1 MKRITTAALTA
12 RAAATAGGSVPR
24 PARRTARRTAPGAL
38 AALLLAVAGVAH
50 ADVLPE
56 ERADVS
62 WRMYEG
68 GGLKVTGPAVL
79 VRKNF
84 ADQVSVTA
92 GYLVDHVSGA
102 SIDMLVQGASPLKE
116 ERKQKTLGIE
126 YLRGKTTYSVGVQSG
141 IENDYDSSTVSA
153 SVAQAMFGDLTTVTF
168 GAGRGWD
175 IVTKRIGGPLRLR
188 DANPCHDTS
197 SKPRCRVDRKS
208 WSLGV
213 SQILTRNL
221 IGGLDYEA
229 ITEQGYL
236 QNPYREI
243 RYVSGSN
250 AAGNPTAYSMAEE
263 HFPGTHTTNS
273 AALRLKYFLPWHA
286 ALTGRYRYSSDTWD
300 IRAHTL
306 ELGYTQPLFK
316 EALIADLTARHYK
329 QGAASFYSDLFPSAN
344 FQNYMARDREL
355 AAQKNDDFGVAFS
368 YDLIKSKR
376 FFVHKASVALHYDY
390 INYRYQDFR
399 DARLVP
405 GVAPG
410 SEPLYHNTAS
420 VIQASLSGWF

>member
-1 MKRITTAALTA
+1 MRRVATKQPTADAALM
-12 RAAATAGGSVPR
+12 
-24 PARRTARRTAPGAL
+24 ARRRAPCTVPGAL
-38 AALLLAVAGVAH
+38 AALLLAVAGAAR

-56 ERADVS
+56 ERADAS

-68 GGLKVTGPAVL
+68 GGLRVTGPSVL

-84 ADQVSVTA
+84 GDQVSVTA
-92 GYLVDHVSGA
+92 GYLVDQVSGA
-102 SIDMLVQGASPLKE
+102 SIDMLVQGASPLRE
-116 ERKQKTLGIE
+116 ERKQKSLGVE
-126 YLRGKTTYSVGVQSG
+126 YLRGRTTYSVGVLSS
-141 IENDYDSSTVSA
+141 IENDYDSSTVNA
-153 SVAQAMFGDLTTVTF
+153 SIAQAMFGDLTTVTF
-168 GAGRGWD
+168 GASRGWD
-175 IVTKRIGGPLRLR
+175 IVTKRILGPLRVR
-188 DANPCHDTS
+188 DPNPCHDTS
-197 SKPRCRVDRKS
+197 SNPRCRVDRKS
-208 WSLGV
+208 WSLGL

-243 RYVSGSN
+243 RYVSGRD
-250 AAGNPTAYSMAEE
+250 AAGNPATYSMAEE

-286 ALTGRYRYSSDTWD
+286 ALTGKYRYSSDTWD
-300 IRAHTL
+300 IRAQTL

-344 FQNYMARDREL
+344 FQNYMGRDREL
-355 AAQKNDDFGVAFS
+355 AAQKNDDLGVAFS
-368 YDLIKSKR
+368 YDLLKSKL
-376 FFVHKASVALHYDY
+376 FFLRKASVSLHYDY
-390 INYRYQDFR
+390 ISYRYDDFR
-399 DARLVP
+399 DARVVP

-410 SEPLYHNTAS
+410 SEPLYRNTAS

>member
-1 MKRITTAALTA
+1 MR
-12 RAAATAGGSVPR
+12 RAATEQLSTGPG
-24 PARRTARRTAPGAL
+24 RTARHLLPRAMRGAL
-38 AALLLAVAGVAH
+38 IIALLLTATGAVL

-56 ERADVS
+56 ERADAG
-62 WRMYEG
+62 WRIYEG
-68 GGLKVTGPAVL
+68 GGLKVNGPSIL

-84 ADQVSVTA
+84 AEQVSVTA
-92 GYLVDHVSGA
+92 GYVVDHVSGA

-116 ERKQKTLGIE
+116 ERKQKTLGVE
-126 YLRGKTTYSVGVQSG
+126 YLRGKTTYGVGVQSG

-153 SVAQAMFGDLTTVTF
+153 SIAQAMFGDLTTVTF

-175 IVTKRIGGPLRLR
+175 IVSERVGGPLRLR
-188 DANPCHDTS
+188 NPNPCQAPNF
-197 SKPRCRVDRKS
+197 KCRVDRKS

-221 IGGLDYEA
+221 IGGVDYEA

-243 RYVSGSN
+243 RYVSGRD
-250 AAGNPTAYSMAEE
+250 AAGNPTSYSMDRE

-286 ALTGRYRYSSDTWD
+286 SLAGKYRYSSDTWQ

-329 QGAASFYSDLFPSAN
+329 QGSASFYSDLFPSAN
-344 FQNYMARDREL
+344 FQNYMGRDREL
-355 AAQKNDDFGVAFS
+355 AAQKNDDLGVAFS
-368 YDLIKSKR
+368 YDLLKSKR
-376 FFVHKASVALHYDY
+376 WFLHKASFAVHYDY
-390 INYRYQDFR
+390 ISYRYHNFR
-399 DARLVP
+399 DARLVT

-410 SEPLYHNTAS
+410 SEPLYHNTAN

>member
-1 MKRITTAALTA
+1 MRRVATMQINLDAAGTGPGRVP
-12 RAAATAGGSVPR
+12 RAAR
-24 PARRTARRTAPGAL
+24 GAL
-38 AALLLAVAGVAH
+38 IALLLAAARAAQ

-56 ERADVS
+56 ERADAT

-68 GGLKVTGPAVL
+68 GGLKVTGPSYL

-84 ADQVSVTA
+84 AEQVSVTA
-92 GYLVDHVSGA
+92 GYLVDQVSGA

-116 ERKQKTLGIE
+116 ERKQKSLGIE
-126 YLRGKTTYSVGVQSG
+126 YLRGKTTYGVGVQNG

-153 SVAQAMFGDLTTVTF
+153 SIAQAMFGDMTTVTF

-175 IVTKRIGGPLRLR
+175 IVTERVNGPQRTR
-188 DANPCHDTS
+188 FANPCQS
-197 SKPRCRVDRKS
+197 PSLRCRVDRKS

-221 IGGLDYEA
+221 IGSLDYEA

-243 RYVSGSN
+243 RYVSGRD
-250 AAGNPTAYSMAEE
+250 AAGNPTSYAMTAE

-286 ALTGRYRYSSDTWD
+286 SLTGKYRYSSDTWHV
-300 IRAHTL
+300 RAHTL
-306 ELGYTQPLFK
+306 EVGYTQPLFK
-316 EALIADLTARHYK
+316 EAVIADLTARHYR
-329 QGAASFYSDLFPSAN
+329 QHAASFYSDLFPSAN
-344 FQNYMARDREL
+344 YQNYMARDREL
-355 AAQKNDDFGVAFS
+355 AAQTNNDFGVAFS
-368 YDLIKSKR
+368 RDLFKSKR
-376 FFVHKASVALHYDY
+376 GFVHKASLALHYDY
-390 INYRYQDFR
+390 IAYRYDDFR

-410 SEPLYHNTAS
+410 SEPLYRNTAS
-420 VIQASLSGWF
+420 VTQILLSGWF

>member
-1 MKRITTAALTA
+1 MRHAAALPL
-12 RAAATAGGSVPR
+12 VP
-24 PARRTARRTAPGAL
+24 AAPGNGHGRVREASAALL
-38 AALLLAVAGVAH
+38 AALALLTAAAH

-56 ERADVS
+56 ERADAS
-62 WRMYEG
+62 FRIYEG
-68 GGLKVTGPAVL
+68 GGLKVTGPSYL

-92 GYLVDHVSGA
+92 GYVVDHVSGA
-102 SIDMLVQGASPLKE
+102 SIDMLVQAASPLKE

-126 YLRGKTTYSVGVQSG
+126 YLRGKSTYAVGVQNS

-153 SVAQAMFGDLTTVTF
+153 SIAQAMFGDLTTVTF

-175 IVTKRIGGPLRLR
+175 IVSRRINGPLRSR
-188 DANPCHDTS
+188 DPNPCHAAS
-197 SKPRCRVDRKS
+197 QRCRVDRKS

-213 SQILTRNL
+213 SQVLTRNL

-229 ITEQGYL
+229 VTEQGYL

-243 RYVSGSN
+243 RYVSGRD
-250 AAGNPTAYSMAEE
+250 AAGNPTIYAMAEE
-263 HFPGTHTTNS
+263 RYPGTHTTNS
-273 AALRLKYFLPWHA
+273 VALRLKYFLPWHA
-286 ALTGRYRYSSDTWD
+286 SLTGRYRYSSDTWD

-306 ELGYTQPLFK
+306 ELGYTQALFN
-316 EALIADLTARHYK
+316 EALIADLTLRHYR
-329 QGAASFYSDLFPSAN
+329 QHAASFYSDLFPSAN

-355 AAQKNDDFGVAFS
+355 AAQKNNDFGVAFS
-368 YDLIKSKR
+368 RDLYKSKR
-376 FFVHKASVALHYDY
+376 GFVHKASLALHYDY
-390 INYRYQDFR
+390 IAYHYDNFR

-410 SEPLYHNTAS
+410 SEPLYHNSAS
-420 VIQASLSGWF
+420 VTQILLSGWF

>member
-1 MKRITTAALTA
+1 MR
-12 RAAATAGGSVPR
+12 RVATMQLNPDAVGPGPR
-24 PARRTARRTAPGAL
+24 RVLRTARGAL
-38 AALLLAVAGVAH
+38 LALLLFAAAGTAR

-56 ERADVS
+56 ERADAT
-62 WRMYEG
+62 WRIYEG
-68 GGLKVTGPAVL
+68 GGLKVTGPAYL

-102 SIDMLVQGASPLKE
+102 SIDMLVQAASPLKE
-116 ERKQKTLGIE
+116 ERKQKSLGIE
-126 YLRGKTTYSVGVQSG
+126 YLRGKTTYGVGLQNS

-153 SVAQAMFGDLTTVTF
+153 SIAQAMFGDLTTVTF

-175 IVTKRIGGPLRLR
+175 IVTERINGPLRMR
-188 DANPCHDTS
+188 FANPCQS
-197 SKPRCRVDRKS
+197 PSLRCRVDRKS

-243 RYVSGSN
+243 RYVSGRDV
-250 AAGNPTAYSMAEE
+250 AGNPTAYSMAPE

-273 AALRLKYFLPWHA
+273 VALRLKYFLPWHA
-286 ALTGRYRYSSDTWD
+286 SLTGKYRYSSDTWA

-316 EALIADLTARHYK
+316 EALTADLTARHYK
-329 QGAASFYSDLFPSAN
+329 QGAASFYSDLFPFAN
-344 FQNYMARDREL
+344 FQNYMGRDREL
-355 AAQKNDDFGVAFS
+355 AAQKNDDLGIAFS
-368 YDLIKSKR
+368 YDLLKSKR
-376 FFVHKASVALHYDY
+376 WLIRKASFALHYDY
-390 INYRYQDFR
+390 ITYRYADFR
-399 DARLVP
+399 DARIVT

-410 SEPLYHNTAS
+410 AEPLYHNSAS
-420 VIQASLSGWF
+420 VIQAALSIWF

>member
-1 MKRITTAALTA
+1 MRHAATEPLIPAAPGNGRGRAHRASAALLAALT
-12 RAAATAGGSVPR
+12 
-24 PARRTARRTAPGAL
+24 
-38 AALLLAVAGVAH
+38 LLTVGVAAR

-62 WRMYEG
+62 FRTYEG
-68 GGLKVTGPAVL
+68 GGLKVTGPSFL

-84 ADQVSVTA
+84 ADQVSVTV
-92 GYLVDHVSGA
+92 GYLVDQVSGA
-102 SIDMLVQGASPLKE
+102 SIDMLVQAASPLKE
-116 ERKQKTLGIE
+116 ERKQKSLGVE
-126 YLRGKTTYSVGVQSG
+126 YLRGKTTYAVGVQNS

-153 SVAQAMFGDLTTVTF
+153 SIAQAMFGDLTTVTF

-175 IVTKRIGGPLRLR
+175 IVSERVGGPLRLR
-188 DANPCHDTS
+188 NPNPCQSPTM
-197 SKPRCRVDRKS
+197 RCRVDRKS

-229 ITEQGYL
+229 VTEQGYL

-243 RYVSGSN
+243 RYVSGRD
-250 AAGNPTAYSMAEE
+250 ARGNPTTYAMAAERY
-263 HFPGTHTTNS
+263 PGTHTTNS

-286 ALTGRYRYSSDTWD
+286 SLTGRYRYSSDTWD
-300 IRAHTL
+300 IRAQTL

-316 EALIADLTARHYK
+316 EAVIADLTARHYR
-329 QGAASFYSDLFPSAN
+329 QHAASFYSDLFPSAN

-355 AAQKNDDFGVAFS
+355 AAQTNNDFGVAFS
-368 YDLIKSKR
+368 RELFKSKR
-376 FFVHKASVALHYDY
+376 GFVHKASLALHYDY
-390 INYRYQDFR
+390 IAYRYDDFR

-410 SEPLYHNTAS
+410 SEPLYRNTAS
-420 VIQASLSGWF
+420 VTQILLSGWF